1 MPSYTLAI
9 LLWSLVAAASFAQD
23 PATDPD
29 YRPDAQDP
37 ATDPDY
43 RPDVDPEGAVTTSK
57 LQVHVSLLYVCAV

>member
-1 MPSYTLAI
+1 MRSYTLAI
-9 LLWSLVAAASFAQD
+9 LLWSLVAAASF
-23 PATDPD
+23 
-29 YRPDAQDP
+29 AQDP